1 MYQESKIPCVFL
13 RNANAK
19 TFNYI
24 VCGVA
29 GFLFFFGWWLM
40 IDLNAQH
47 RTTMRENTPYHL
59 PGVFASIAMLLMN
72 MIPTEYLYNSG
83 VYTGGGCCTP
93 FLCKLFL
100 LVTLMASFGCLIG
113 ATYVMVND
121 FMLDPEQYQWPGY
134 GVFFQTLCIFS
145 SSVLC
150 RFCRR
155 GDAY

>member
-1 MYQESKIPCVFL
+1 MYQESKFPCLFL
-13 RNANAK
+13 RNADVK
-19 TFNYI
+19 TFNY
-24 VCGVA
+24 VVSGVA

-40 IDLNAQH
+40 IDLTTQH
-47 RTTMRENTPYHL
+47 RTTMSEQKAYHL
-59 PGVFASIAMLLMN
+59 PGVFATIAMVLMN

-83 VYTGGGCCTP
+83 VYSGGFCTP
-93 FLCKLFL
+93 FLCKLSL
-100 LVTLMASFGCLIG
+100 LVTMMASFGCLIG

-150 RFCRR
+150 RFCRKT
-155 GDAY
+155 DAY